1 MKAML
6 YRPQRHT
13 ALLVLLGLLTMASV
27 GFAGLSKAAPSEAQS
42 TAALFRESCAGCHG
56 QLGNGGPMGPSL
68 LTPQAKKLRR
78 QSLNQ
83 IIYSGRPDMGMPA
96 FQFTYSV
103 DQIQALAVHVLKL
116 QGRRSGGASRPIKRR
131 RKKGPAPSPAEQA
144 SVNRGR
150 QVFFKEARCAEC
162 HSVFDYGGRT
172 APQLNRFAK
181 RKTRAQVLEAIVK
194 PSVKISPGYQST
206 EIVMQDGTVLQ
217 QWSRNIQPET
227 LELYDPEHELWT
239 TYFKADLKSVRPL
252 PESSMPANLLDPL
265 TPAQREDLLNFLMT
279 LK

>member
-1 MKAML
+1 ML
-6 YRPQRHT
+6 NRPRRHT
-13 ALLVLLGLLTMASV
+13 ALLALLSLITMAGV
-27 GFAGLSKAAPSEAQS
+27 GIVDFSKAAPAEPKS
-42 TAALFRESCAGCHG
+42 TAALFKESCAGCHG
-56 QLGNGGPMGPSL
+56 QLGNGGRMGPSL
-68 LTPQAKKLRR
+68 LTSQAKKLRR

-96 FQFTYSV
+96 FQSTYSI

-116 QGRRSGGASRPIKRR
+116 QGRGSDGVNRRINMR
-131 RKKGPAPSPAEQA
+131 RKKGPALSPAEQA

-150 QVFFKEARCAEC
+150 QIFFKEARCGEC

-252 PESSMPANLLDPL
+252 SESSMPANLLDPL